1 MTEEI
6 DMIKDREAD
15 KMKERNSIKDH
26 IKKKDI
32 HLKEKVANFQD
43 NLHNN

>member
-6 DMIKDREAD
+6 AMIKDKEAD

-26 IKKKDI
+26 TNKKDI
-32 HLKEKVANFQD
+32 HLKEKVVNFQD